1 VIFVDRERHTNE
13 DREELKEPLAGEG
26 RLVLYDAEVGPIG
39 GFADV
44 RHRRRGKKQGDKDLR
59 FGPDRD

>member
-1 VIFVDRERHTNE
+1 MIYVDRERHAKE
-13 DREELKEPLAGEG
+13 DREELKEPLTRRA

-44 RHRRRGKKQGDKDLR
+44 RHRRRDKKQGDKDLR
-59 FGPDRD
+59 SGPDRD

>member
-1 VIFVDRERHTNE
+1 VIFVDRERPTNE
-13 DREELKEPLAGEG
+13 DREEPKELLTRLRTRQA

-44 RHRRRGKKQGDKDLR
+44 RHRRRGGKGS
-59 FGPDRD
+59 GSDRD

>member
-1 VIFVDRERHTNE
+1 VIYVDRERPTKE
-13 DREELKEPLAGEG
+13 DREELKEPLTRRG
-26 RLVLYDAEVGPIG
+26 RLVLYDVEVGPIG

-59 FGPDRD
+59 SGPDRD